1 MHIKDNKTYY
11 SFHVIFFYLSGSDL
25 LCSLFINNGCDGQR
39 SKESVPWPIMEQWG
53 WHSFCQHINFSIF
66 LSINQYG
73 MPQLETDRYPK
84 TYTMRQW
91 RTDMRLLPVL
101 FLSMVI
107 SLASSLLQT
116 TSGSGEPEAT
126 HSRVTLLPSVC
137 TMSEL
142 LRLSTIL
149 GGTEITR
156 MRK

>member
-1 MHIKDNKTYY
+1 
-11 SFHVIFFYLSGSDL
+11 
-25 LCSLFINNGCDGQR
+25 
-39 SKESVPWPIMEQWG
+39 
-53 WHSFCQHINFSIF
+53 
-66 LSINQYG
+66 
-73 MPQLETDRYPK
+73 
-84 TYTMRQW
+84 
-91 RTDMRLLPVL
+91 MRLLPVL